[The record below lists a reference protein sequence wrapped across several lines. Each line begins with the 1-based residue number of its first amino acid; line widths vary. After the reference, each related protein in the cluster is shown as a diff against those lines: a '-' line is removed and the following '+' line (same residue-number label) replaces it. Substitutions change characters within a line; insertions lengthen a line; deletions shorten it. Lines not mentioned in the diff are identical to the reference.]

1 MQQIGLRGN
10 ELITFTPKLRFFGYF
25 LALKR
30 RESKPGS
37 FGSFSWPWQRSL
49 RATPTKACS
58 ICSPQPDQVGFWHL
72 LQVTRE
78 HIFTP
83 YSPVTRTAT
92 SATLATIAHAIR
104 PITIG
109 RAPIARIALQRTP
122 VPSATNP
129 APSKSLLVST
139 IAS

>member
-1 MQQIGLRGN
+1 M
-10 ELITFTPKLRFFGYF
+10 ITFTRKLPFFGYF
-25 LALKR
+25 LPPR
-30 RESKPGS
+30 SREIRPGS
-37 FGSFSWPWQRSL
+37 LGSFSWPWQRSF

-72 LQVTRE
+72 LHITFE

-92 SATLATIAHAIR
+92 SAILATIAQAIR

-109 RAPIARIALQRTP
+109 RAPIARIARQRTP

>member
-1 MQQIGLRGN
+1 MV
-10 ELITFTPKLRFFGYF
+10 TFTPKLRFFGYF
-25 LALKR
+25 LPPKM
-30 RESKPGS
+30 REIKPGS
-37 FGSFSWPWQRSL
+37 FVSLSWPWQRSFG
-49 RATPTKACS
+49 ATPTNACS
-58 ICSPQPDQVGFWHL
+58 MCSPQPDQVGFWHL

-83 YSPVTRTAT
+83 YNPVTRTAT
-92 SATLATIAHAIR
+92 SAILATIAQAIR

-109 RAPIARIALQRTP
+109 RAPIARIARQRTP